1 MKTERTSREH
11 EGREPDARTRRPRRA
26 YEAPRLIVFG
36 HVKELT
42 AGVKAGHADVSLN
55 SSLT

>member
-1 MKTERTSREH
+1 MKTDQTGPEH
-11 EGREPDARTRRPRRA
+11 EDREPDARTRQPRRP

-36 HVKELT
+36 HVRELT
-42 AGVKAGHADVSLN
+42 AGVKAGHSDVSLN